1 MNIKNNKNC
10 KITINDEVI
19 SVSEKEKMADELFKE
34 LGYIKYDNH
43 PEQDFPTE
51 PNMFT
56 TQDVRRLYYEQTGV
70 LENGMKGLE
79 HIEFDLI
86 KRNVVC
92 WAKIN
97 EEIPDFEIQIKE
109 KVKNI
114 IENLSDYCVFKE
126 KSVFEKE
133 SLGQKLLNNAVEENK
148 NILNEKVIEI
158 YKGLSKQ
165 DIATEI
171 CGILEEKIENMF
183 KGE

>member
-1 MNIKNNKNC
+1 MKMSKAD
-10 KITINDEVI
+10 KMF
-19 SVSEKEKMADELFKE
+19 EK

-70 LENGMKGLE
+70 LESGMKGLE

-97 EEIPDFEIQIKE
+97 NRFVLVPLSMQELQAINK
-109 KVKNI
+109 KVRELRLDIMKIN
-114 IENLSDYCVFKE
+114 NL
-126 KSVFEKE
+126 KE
-133 SLGQKLLNNAVEENK
+133 SIEYLKKNK
-148 NILNEKVIEI
+148 
-158 YKGLSKQ
+158 
-165 DIATEI
+165 
-171 CGILEEKIENMF
+171 
-183 KGE
+183 